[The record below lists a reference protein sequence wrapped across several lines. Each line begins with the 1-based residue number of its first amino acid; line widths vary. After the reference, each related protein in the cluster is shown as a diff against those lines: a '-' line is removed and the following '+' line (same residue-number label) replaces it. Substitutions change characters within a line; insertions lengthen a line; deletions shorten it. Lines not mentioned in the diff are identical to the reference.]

1 MGERMLQSRIG
12 NLRCGLLRSSA
23 PVPGLPGLKAEFRS
37 LRVLQYTWTNPSIP
51 SRDGL
56 RIFGTTT
63 RALDENVPDTR
74 IIETELRR
82 EAEQSYLSY
91 AMSVIVGRALPDV
104 RDGLKP
110 VHRRIL
116 FAMDELGLQPNKPF
130 RKCARV
136 VGEVLGKYHPHGD
149 TAVYDALVRMAQ
161 DFSMRIPLVD
171 GHGNFGSLDDDPPA
185 AMRYTECRLQPFTSM
200 SLLHDLGSETVDM
213 LPNFDNSVMEPSV
226 LPARIP
232 NLLVNG
238 SQGIA
243 VGIATRIPPHNLLEL
258 MDGLKALI
266 ENPNITVE
274 ELMKFV
280 PGPDF
285 PTGGEILK
293 NDGLK
298 DAYKTGKGSI
308 LVRAKMHIEETSKKR
323 SIIVINE
330 LPYQTNKASLVEQIA
345 NLVDD
350 GKITG
355 ISDIRDESDRS
366 GMRVVI
372 EIKQRGPTPEL
383 IMNQLQKHTAIQARF
398 SCNMIALVDGLP
410 KTLTLKDFLQEFLG
424 FREQVVERRSLFEK
438 EKASRRL
445 HLVEGFLIG
454 IDNLD
459 NVLEVIKT
467 SKTINSAK
475 DDLQEKFN
483 LSSEQA
489 EGLLGMTL
497 RRFTSFE
504 KEKLIKEKEEL
515 EGRIC
520 EITDLLSRKDRIHDL
535 ILKEGMEI
543 AEKYGTKRRT
553 EIVQNAQIEL
563 REIDVI
569 PNNPCIIVYSS
580 RGYIKRMSP
589 NTFSVQGLR
598 GTGVAGTRL
607 KDNESLED
615 LIFAN
620 DHDNLLFFTREG
632 HAHSLPAYSIPQA
645 SRTASGAP
653 ITQLIR
659 VGKASNIAAVLPITA
674 NTADADVV
682 MLTERGQIKRTAL
695 DMFTSM
701 SSRGLIAMKLRK
713 GDSLNFVSLCTE
725 SDDVLLTSSNGFA
738 LRFPVTACPKLSTS
752 AIGCKTMD
760 IGSGSLV
767 GMSVLP
773 SGKIDEESTDDE
785 VAPSSDETIDTPWGI
800 SLVAVTRKGMG
811 KCIPIAQ
818 IRTNKTRTGK
828 GLKIIKLKEGD
839 SLSATVVLHD
849 PANHK
854 VNDAVI
860 STTNG
865 MVVRVPL
872 KQIPTYVNRLT
883 QGNSLVRLRNK
894 DEVSNVTAVQ
904 E

>member
-1 MGERMLQSRIG
+1 VS
-12 NLRCGLLRSSA
+12 
-23 PVPGLPGLKAEFRS
+23 
-37 LRVLQYTWTNPSIP
+37 
-51 SRDGL
+51 
-56 RIFGTTT
+56 TTT
-63 RALDENVPDTR
+63 RALEEDMQDTR

-116 FAMDELGLQPNKPF
+116 YAMDELGLQPNKPH

-149 TAVYDALVRMAQ
+149 TAVYDALVRMVQ
-161 DFSMRIPLVD
+161 EFSMRIPLVD

-185 AMRYTECRLQPFTSM
+185 AMRYTECRLQPFAAA
-200 SLLHDLGSETVDM
+200 SLLSDLRSETVDV

-232 NLLVNG
+232 NLLING

-243 VGIATRIPPHNLLEL
+243 VGIATRIPPHNLIEV

-266 ENPNITVE
+266 ENPKISVQ
-274 ELMKFV
+274 ELMKYI

-293 NDGLK
+293 NEGLR

-323 SIIVINE
+323 TVIVISE

-410 KTLTLKDFLQEFLG
+410 KTLTLKDFLKEFLS
-424 FREQVVERRSLFEK
+424 FREKVIQKRSMFEK
-438 EKASRRL
+438 EKASKRL

-454 IDNLD
+454 IGNLD
-459 NVLEVIKT
+459 SVLEIIKT
-467 SKTINSAK
+467 SKSIALAK
-475 DDLQEKFN
+475 EDLQSKFN

-504 KEKLIKEKEEL
+504 NDKLVKEKEEL
-515 EGRIC
+515 EQKIS
-520 EITDLLSRKDRIHDL
+520 EIDQLLSRKDMIHDL
-535 ILKEGMEI
+535 ILKEGLEV
-543 AEKYGTKRRT
+543 AEKYGSKRRT
-553 EIVQNAQIEL
+553 EIVQSPQIEL
-563 REIDVI
+563 KEIDVI

-580 RGYIKRMSP
+580 KGYIKRMNP

-607 KDNESLED
+607 KDDESMED

-632 HAHSLPAYSIPQA
+632 HVHSLPAYSIPSA
-645 SRTASGAP
+645 SRTASGTA

-659 VGKASNIAAVLPITA
+659 VNRASNIASVLPITSA
-674 NTADADVV
+674 TSDSDVI
-682 MLTERGQIKRTAL
+682 MLTEKGQIKRTAL
-695 DMFTSM
+695 DSFTSM
-701 SSRGLIAMKLRK
+701 SSRGLIAMKLRES
-713 GDSLNFVSLCTE
+713 DSLKFVSLCNE
-725 SDDVLLTSSNGFA
+725 SEDVLLTSSQGFA
-738 LRFPVTACPKLSTS
+738 LRFPVTSCPKLSTS
-752 AIGCKTMD
+752 AIGVK
-760 IGSGSLV
+760 V
-767 GMSVLP
+767 
-773 SGKIDEESTDDE
+773 
-785 VAPSSDETIDTPWGI
+785 
-800 SLVAVTRKGMG
+800 R
-811 KCIPIAQ
+811 CI
-818 IRTNKTRTGK
+818 
-828 GLKIIKLKEGD
+828 
-839 SLSATVVLHD
+839 
-849 PANHK
+849 
-854 VNDAVI
+854 
-860 STTNG
+860 
-865 MVVRVPL
+865 
-872 KQIPTYVNRLT
+872 
-883 QGNSLVRLRNK
+883 
-894 DEVSNVTAVQ
+894 
-904 E
+904 